1 MAFDERLALRVRTAL
16 QSRANVSEKKMFA
29 GLAFMLDG
37 KMFCG
42 IVGDDLMV
50 RVGPERYNACLEL
63 PHARKMD
70 FTGKPMKGYVFVA
83 PPGRRTAKALQ
94 RWIDRGLDFV
104 AGTDA
109 ATKTGGPS
117 PAFAE
122 TFVKLKRVVSAH
134 AGFLDV
140 QTDSATEY
148 VLTGP
153 MMPRW
158 KKELWFGGVKIGK
171 SYVSLHVMPVYMFP
185 DLLETLSPELRSR
198 MQGKSCFNFK
208 RIEPALLA
216 QVESLIATSIER
228 LRTEGIL
235 PMQSTLSRPL
245 HVMDKSVNAALKKRG
260 LMEAFRARPP
270 YQQNDYVGWIN
281 RAKRPE
287 TKKKRLGQ
295 MLDELESGDRYMKM
309 KWRSSARRK

>member
-1 MAFDERLALRVRTAL
+1 
-16 QSRANVSEKKMFA
+16 
-29 GLAFMLDG
+29 
-37 KMFCG
+37 
-42 IVGDDLMV
+42 
-50 RVGPERYNACLEL
+50 
-63 PHARKMD
+63 
-70 FTGKPMKGYVFVA
+70 
-83 PPGRRTAKALQ
+83 
-94 RWIDRGLDFV
+94 
-104 AGTDA
+104 
-109 ATKTGGPS
+109 
-117 PAFAE
+117 
-122 TFVKLKRVVSAH
+122 
-134 AGFLDV
+134 
-140 QTDSATEY
+140 
-148 VLTGP
+148 
-153 MMPRW
+153 
-158 KKELWFGGVKIGK
+158 
-171 SYVSLHVMPVYMFP
+171 
-185 DLLETLSPELRSR
+185 